1 MILLGL
7 GSNLPG
13 PWGTPLETLRRALME
28 MGANQI
34 TVVQRSKAYSTNAYG
49 LGGQPDYVNAVVS
62 VTCQAAPE
70 ALLIRLHRLERR
82 AARARGERW
91 GARTLDIDLL
101 DWHGRVVGSTM
112 ERGSRTELG
121 FKPLSL
127 PHPGIEKR
135 PFVIVPLA
143 EIAPEWHH
151 PISGETALN
160 LAKRVAKSRAG
171 GILASTHL

>member
-13 PWGTPLETLRRALME
+13 PWGNPLDTLRRALVE
-28 MGANQI
+28 MQTINI
-34 TVVQRSKAYSTNAYG
+34 DVVSRSMAYSTYAYG
-49 LGGQPDYVNAVVS
+49 LGGQPDYVNAVVAID
-62 VTCQAAPE
+62 CLAPPE
-70 ALLIRLHRLERR
+70 ALLIRLHGLETR

-101 DWHGRVVGSTM
+101 DWHGRILGKDK
-112 ERGSRTELG
+112 ELGSRAELG

-127 PHPGIEKR
+127 PHPGIVNR

-143 EIAPEWHH
+143 EIAPGWHH
-151 PISGETALN
+151 PVNGLTAIS
-160 LAKRVAKSRAG
+160 LAKRLSNAKPG
-171 GILASTHL
+171 GILAATKL

>member
-13 PWGTPLETLRRALME
+13 PWGTPLETLRRALLE
-28 MGANQI
+28 MKACGI
-34 TVVQRSKAYSTNAYG
+34 EVVSQSKAYSTHAYG
-49 LGGQPDYVNAVVS
+49 VGGQPDYVNAVLS
-62 VTCQAAPE
+62 VACLAPPE
-70 ALLIRLHRLERR
+70 ALMMRLHSLERR
-82 AARARGERW
+82 AARSRGERW

-101 DWHGRVVGSTM
+101 DWHGRIIGSSR

-127 PHPGIEKR
+127 PHPGILKR

-151 PISGETALN
+151 PISGKTALS
-160 LAKRVAKSRAG
+160 LARTIAKSRAG
-171 GILASTHL
+171 GILASMPL

>member
-13 PWGTPLETLRRALME
+13 PWGNPLDTLRRALEE
-28 MGANQI
+28 MRSTNI
-34 TVVQRSKAYSTNAYG
+34 EVVARSMAYSTYAYG
-49 LGGQPDYVNAVVS
+49 LGGQPDYVNAV
-62 VTCQAAPE
+62 AAIECLAPPE
-70 ALLIRLHRLERR
+70 ALLIKLHRLETR

-101 DWHGRVVGSTM
+101 DWHGRVIGSGK

-121 FKPLSL
+121 FKALSL
-127 PHPGIEKR
+127 PHPGIVNR

-151 PISGETALN
+151 PVHGKAAIS
-160 LAKRVAKSRAG
+160 LAKRIANTKAG
-171 GILASTHL
+171 GILAATKL

>member
-13 PWGTPLETLRRALME
+13 PWGTPLETLRRALVE
-28 MGANQI
+28 MKASGI
-34 TVVQRSKAYSTNAYG
+34 EIVCRSKAYSTNAYG
-49 LGGQPDYVNAVVS
+49 LGGQPDYVNAVLS
-62 VTCQAAPE
+62 VACLAPPE
-70 ALLIRLHRLERR
+70 ALMMRLHSLERR
-82 AARARGERW
+82 AARSRGERW

-101 DWHGRVVGSTM
+101 DWHGRIVGSSQ

-127 PHPGIEKR
+127 PHPGILMR

-143 EIAPEWHH
+143 EIAPKWHH
-151 PISGETALN
+151 PITGKTALS
-160 LAKRVAKSRAG
+160 LAKTIAKSRAG
-171 GILASTHL
+171 GILASAPL

>member
-7 GSNLPG
+7 GSNLSG
-13 PWGTPLETLRRALME
+13 PWGTPLETLRCCLVE
-28 MGANQI
+28 MQANGM
-34 TVVQRSKAYSTNAYG
+34 TVLKRSKAYSTQAYG

-62 VTCQAAPE
+62 IACLAPPE
-70 ALLIRLHRLERR
+70 ALLIRLHRLEKS

-101 DWHGRVVGSTM
+101 DWHGRVVGSAK

-127 PHPGIEKR
+127 PHPGIVHR
-135 PFVIVPLA
+135 PFVIGPLA
-143 EIAPEWHH
+143 EIAPGWHH
-151 PISGETALN
+151 PVNGKTALS
-160 LAKRVAKSRAG
+160 LARNIAGARAG
-171 GILASTHL
+171 GILSATHL

>member
-7 GSNLPG
+7 GSNLSG
-13 PWGTPLETLRRALME
+13 PWGTPKETLKRALDE
-28 MGANQI
+28 MQSNSIQI
-34 TVVQRSKAYSTNAYG
+34 DRCSMAYSTNAYG
-49 LGGQPDYVNAVVS
+49 VGGQPDYVNAVVAIS
-62 VTCQAAPE
+62 CLAPPE

-101 DWHGRVVGSTM
+101 DWHGRVIGSAK

-127 PHPGIEKR
+127 PHPGIIKR
-135 PFVIVPLA
+135 PFVIVPVA
-143 EIAPEWHH
+143 EIAPGWHH
-151 PISGETALN
+151 PVSGKTAVS
-160 LAKRVAKSRAG
+160 LARSLAGVRAG
-171 GILASTHL
+171 GILAATPF

>member
-7 GSNLPG
+7 GSNLSG
-13 PWGTPLETLRRALME
+13 PWGTPLETLRRALCE
-28 MGANQI
+28 MQLSNIQI
-34 TVVQRSKAYSTNAYG
+34 VQRSRAYSTCAYG
-49 LGGQPDYVNAVVS
+49 VGGQPDYINAVVS
-62 VTCQAAPE
+62 IACLAPPE

-101 DWHGRVVGSTM
+101 DWHGRVIGSAQ

-127 PHPGIEKR
+127 PHPGIVNR

-151 PISGETALN
+151 P
-160 LAKRVAKSRAG
+160 V
-171 GILASTHL
+171 

>member
-7 GSNLPG
+7 GSNLTG
-13 PWGTPLETLRRALME
+13 PWGTPLATLRRALAE
-28 MGANQI
+28 MQTNGI
-34 TVVQRSKAYSTNAYG
+34 GVMKRSMAYSTCAYG

-62 VTCQAAPE
+62 IDCLAPPE
-70 ALLIRLHRLERR
+70 ALLMRLHRLEKR

-101 DWHGRVVGSTM
+101 DWHGRVIGSAK

-127 PHPGIEKR
+127 PHPGIVNR

-143 EIAPEWHH
+143 EIAPGWHH
-151 PISGETALN
+151 PVNGKTALS
-160 LAKRVAKSRAG
+160 LARNIAGDRPG
-171 GILASTHL
+171 GILSASPL

>member
-7 GSNLPG
+7 GSNLSG
-13 PWGTPLETLRRALME
+13 PWGTPLETLRRALSELETTNIEIVRCSM
-28 MGANQI
+28 
-34 TVVQRSKAYSTNAYG
+34 AYSTNAYG
-49 LGGQPDYVNAVVS
+49 VGGQPDYVNAAIS
-62 VTCQAAPE
+62 ISCLAPPE

-101 DWHGRVVGSTM
+101 DWHGRIIGSAK

-127 PHPGIEKR
+127 PHPGIVKR
-135 PFVIVPLA
+135 PFVIVPVA
-143 EIAPEWHH
+143 EIAPGWHH
-151 PISGETALN
+151 PVNGKTAAS
-160 LAKRVAKSRAG
+160 LARGLAGARAG
-171 GILASTHL
+171 GILAATPF

>member
-13 PWGTPLETLRRALME
+13 PWGTPLETLRRALVE
-28 MGANQI
+28 MCNCNI
-34 TVVQRSKAYSTNAYG
+34 EVVERSKAYSTNAYG

-62 VTCQAAPE
+62 VACLASPE

-101 DWHGRVVGSTM
+101 DWHGRVVGSSM

-127 PHPGIEKR
+127 PHPGIVNR

-143 EIAPEWHH
+143 EIAPGWHH
-151 PISGETALN
+151 PISGKTAVS
-160 LAKRVAKSRAG
+160 LAKSVARSRAG
-171 GILASTHL
+171 GILASMEL